1 MENRKDNQMKPKDQ
15 EREAKARNQTI
26 KNTEDKIYVKK
37 EPHYLN
43 PAEKR
48 EKSEQ
53 PFDKNRRR
61 SR

>member
-1 MENRKDNQMKPKDQ
+1 MKPKDQ